1 MTGKRIVIE
10 LDENDSCDSYAI
22 DEAIEKVKYLI
33 NEGITSGNSPFWYI
47 EDMEEDEEDEQN

>member
-22 DEAIEKVKYLI
+22 DGAIEKVQYLI
-33 NEGITSGNSPFWYI
+33 SEGRTSGNNPLWYI
-47 EDMEEDEEDEQN
+47 EDMG